1 MVPKCLNLL
10 DKISDAEAA
19 ISNASY
25 KKQKAEE
32 DLEEMLNPFRING
45 LKAFIGKKV
54 MENMDASYVELI
66 MKDRKDELDNFATCS
81 SISTDMNYIATSVSY
96 KCSTIFDPEHDE
108 FRIYSYN
115 FNEDGTKVKFNVECI
130 KNRRHLGISGA
141 WYPDIYS
148 TVWIDK
154 EELYQFDNE

>member
-1 MVPKCLNLL
+1 MVPKCLDLL

-32 DLEEMLNPFRING
+32 DLEEMLNPFIING

-66 MKDRKDELDNFATCS
+66 MKDRKDELDNFATCT
-81 SISTDMNYIATSVSY
+81 SISTEEPFAEMHSVTY
-96 KCSTIFDPEHDE
+96 KRSNIFDPEHDE
-108 FRIYSYN
+108 FRITHYT
-115 FNEDGTKVKFNVECI
+115 FNEDKTKVKFHVECV
-130 KNRRHLGISGA
+130 KNRQYLGITGS
-141 WYPDIYS
+141 WIPSMFS

-154 EELYQFDNE
+154 EELYNFD